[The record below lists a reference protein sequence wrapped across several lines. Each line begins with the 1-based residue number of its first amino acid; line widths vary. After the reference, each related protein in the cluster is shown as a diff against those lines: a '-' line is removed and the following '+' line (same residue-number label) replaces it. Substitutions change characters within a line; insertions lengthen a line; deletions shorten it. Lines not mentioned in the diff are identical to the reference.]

1 MTLNAEKT
9 VGEIAA
15 EYPAAARVFEKHH
28 IDYCCGGKHP
38 VAEACRVAGVR
49 AEDVMAEVE
58 RASWTPLSQEVPDWN
73 TAPLKQLIQ
82 HILDKHHARLREELP
97 LIGQLLQR
105 MTDLHGARFLPL
117 QRAFAHLRSELE
129 SHMQKEETFLFPS
142 ILLMERAVA
151 AGGPIPKSPFGSVR
165 HPILMMEQDHEVMAR
180 GLDEIRD
187 ITYRYDL
194 PEDACMSFRAL
205 YRELQALEADLH
217 THMHLENKIV
227 LPRAAGYVDLA
238 WRKFTGK
245 AVAVA

>member
-58 RASWTPLSQEVPDWN
+58 RASWTPLSQQVPDWN

-151 AGGPIPKSPFGSVR
+151 AGGPIPKSPFGSW
-165 HPILMMEQDHEVMAR
+165 P
-180 GLDEIRD
+180 
-187 ITYRYDL
+187 
-194 PEDACMSFRAL
+194 DADAWLTSPVGDCHRSSAL
-205 YRELQALEADLH
+205 VH
-217 THMHLENKIV
+217 
-227 LPRAAGYVDLA
+227 
-238 WRKFTGK
+238 
-245 AVAVA
+245 